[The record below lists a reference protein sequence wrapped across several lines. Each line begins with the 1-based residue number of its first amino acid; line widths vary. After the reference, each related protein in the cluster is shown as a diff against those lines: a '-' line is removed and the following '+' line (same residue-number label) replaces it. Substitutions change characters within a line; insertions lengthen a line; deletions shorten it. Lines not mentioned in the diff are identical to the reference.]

1 MTKNQKNKNKN
12 SNLELM
18 DAAKLREVIY
28 EERRFYGM
36 IVHEIRT
43 QVGIVSNLSEMLLD
57 EKLSASHEFY
67 KKALKQTSERI
78 VHLSQSFLE
87 IDQSRKNE
95 PNLKIE
101 AVELASF
108 MEIFVMPYAH
118 MAANKGLLL
127 KLLVEEKCPKYIKT
141 DVVRLGQILSNL
153 IENAIKY
160 TEVGQVQVHVFYD
173 ADAKIP
179 LVFDVIDTGIGL
191 GFDDE
196 AARAKIFT
204 EYARMDNALDQKG
217 VGLGLWIIR
226 SLAQNMGG
234 EINVEIDHPQNKNGG
249 SCFRLR
255 LPLNL
260 DKDFKVPL
268 STRPTTPFVMQ
279 DVKVEAK
286 IEPKSTPEKIKF
298 DGRILL
304 VEDNRLNQHIISTM
318 LEGAGFEFDV
328 ADSLAE
334 AKPLIKLR
342 KYKLILLDLNLP
354 DGRGEDLLIEFGDQN
369 MVALTADVGVD
380 LEKQLKE
387 LGFKGLIEKPIVT
400 KDFFNMIYGIL
411 KARESN

>member
-1 MTKNQKNKNKN
+1 MTKNQKNEN
-12 SNLELM
+12 SNLEVM

-57 EKLSASHEFY
+57 EKLSASHDFY

-87 IDQSRKNE
+87 VDRSRKNE
-95 PNLKIE
+95 PNLIIE
-101 AVELASF
+101 TVELASF
-108 MEIFVMPYAH
+108 MEIFVMPYTH

-127 KLLVEEKCPKYIKT
+127 KLLVEEKCPKFIKT
-141 DVVRLGQILSNL
+141 DVMRLGQILSNL

-160 TEVGQVQVHVFYD
+160 TEVGQVQIHVFYD
-173 ADAKIP
+173 VNDKIP

-191 GFDDE
+191 GLDDE
-196 AARAKIFT
+196 AARVKIFT

-234 EINVEIDHPQNKNGG
+234 EIKVELNHPKNKDGG

-255 LPLNL
+255 LPQNL
-260 DKDFKVPL
+260 DKDFKAPL
-268 STRPTTPFVMQ
+268 PARATKPFVMQ
-279 DVKVEAK
+279 DVKIETKVEPEIK
-286 IEPKSTPEKIKF
+286 IEQVKIK
-298 DGRILL
+298 GRVLV

-318 LEGAGFEFDV
+318 LKSAGFEFDI
-328 ADSLAE
+328 AASLAE
-334 AKPLIKLR
+334 AKPLIELR
-342 KYKLILLDLNLP
+342 KYELVLLDLNLP
-354 DGRGEDLLIEFGDQN
+354 DGRGEDLLAEFGDEN
-369 MVALTADVGVD
+369 MVALTADMGKN
-380 LEKQLKE
+380 LEKQLKQ

-411 KARESN
+411 ADKESD

>member
-1 MTKNQKNKNKN
+1 MVKNSKNKNN
-12 SNLELM
+12 NLELM

-57 EKLSASHEFY
+57 ENLQASHEFY
-67 KKALKQTSERI
+67 KKSLKQTSERI

-87 IDQSRKNE
+87 FDQFRKNE
-95 PNLKIE
+95 TSLKIE

-108 MEIFVMPYAH
+108 MEIFVMPYTH

-127 KLLVEEKCPKYIKT
+127 KLWVEEKCPKYIKT

-160 TEVGQVQVHVFYD
+160 TEKGQIQIHVYFD
-173 ADAKIP
+173 AEAQIP

-234 EINVEIDHPQNKNGG
+234 DISVELNHPKNKDCG

-260 DKDFKVPL
+260 DKDF
-268 STRPTTPFVMQ
+268 RPASSAQATTPFVMKKH
-279 DVKVEAK
+279 DVDDLDKPREMPKKVKQA
-286 IEPKSTPEKIKF
+286 
-298 DGRILL
+298 GRLLL
-304 VEDNRLNQHIISTM
+304 VEDNRLNQHIIGTM
-318 LEGAGFEFDV
+318 LKSAGFEYDI
-328 ADSLAE
+328 APSITE
-334 AKPLIKLR
+334 ARLLIKPH
-342 KYKLILLDLNLP
+342 KYVLVLLDLNLP
-354 DGRGEDLLIEFGDQN
+354 DGRGEDLLAEFNGEN
-369 MVALTADVGVD
+369 MLALTADMGD
-380 LEKQLKE
+380 GLEQQLIE
-387 LGFKGLIEKPIVT
+387 LGFCGLIEKPIVT
-400 KDFFNMIYGIL
+400 KDFFNKIYGIL
-411 KARESN
+411 SDRES